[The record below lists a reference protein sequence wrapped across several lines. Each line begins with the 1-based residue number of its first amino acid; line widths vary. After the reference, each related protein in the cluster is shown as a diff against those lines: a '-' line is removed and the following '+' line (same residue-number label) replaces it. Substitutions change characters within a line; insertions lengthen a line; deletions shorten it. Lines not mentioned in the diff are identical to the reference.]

1 MQKRRVLFM
10 SPVND
15 SRTQMAEALFN
26 SLAGDEY
33 EAWSA
38 GFQPGELSPVTV
50 KVMREI
56 GLDISAQRTKKLF
69 ELYRSGMLFNH
80 IVALCD
86 LSVGEKS
93 PIYPNH
99 RYYIEWSTPDPDA
112 FASTEEERMRR
123 LRRCREE
130 LKQRIGEWLQELSV
144 RQKKGV
150 RVIFAVPPAQ
160 PKPPQQPAG
169 L

>member
-1 MQKRRVLFM
+1 MQKRRVLFI

-15 SRTQMAEALFN
+15 SRSQMAEALLN

-50 KVMREI
+50 QVMREI
-56 GLDISAQRTKKLF
+56 GVDICTQRTKKLF
-69 ELYRSGMLFNH
+69 ELYRSGMVFNH
-80 IVALCD
+80 IVTLCD
-86 LSVGEKS
+86 VSVGEKS

-112 FASTEEERMRR
+112 FEGPEEERTRR
-123 LRRCREE
+123 LRQCRDR
-130 LKQRIGEWLQELSV
+130 LQRRIEEWLHELSV
-144 RQKKGV
+144 LQKKGV
-150 RVIFAVPPAQ
+150 RTLLAVPPAP
-160 PKPPQQPAG
+160 PKPAQQPG
-169 L
+169 SR

>member
-1 MQKRRVLFM
+1 MEKRRVLFM

-56 GLDISAQRTKKLF
+56 DLDISTQRTKKLF
-69 ELYRSGMLFNH
+69 ELYRSGMVFDH
-80 IVALCD
+80 FVTLCD
-86 LSVGEKS
+86 VSVGEKS
-93 PIYPNH
+93 PIYPNQ
-99 RYYIEWSTPDPDA
+99 RDYVQWSIPDPDT
-112 FASTEEERMRR
+112 FEGPEEERTRR
-123 LRRCREE
+123 LRQCRDG
-130 LKQRIGEWLQELSV
+130 LKERIREWLLEL
-144 RQKKGV
+144 
-150 RVIFAVPPAQ
+150 
-160 PKPPQQPAG
+160 
-169 L
+169 